1 VVDTLPIPPIPPIPP
16 ILEFDPDR
24 DAVIHPAAVAT
35 RREQAPEHAVMCF
48 FSDVIADIALSGAPV
63 LWELQAAHGVHPVYA
78 VEFGGRP
85 LAVFHPGVGAPLA
98 AAFFEE
104 AIASGC
110 RRFVAVGDAGG
121 LVPELTLGHV
131 VVPTAAVRDEG
142 TSYHYL
148 PASREVEPAPEAIAA
163 IEATLTAHGVAFVRG
178 KTWTT
183 DAFYRETRGRVTRR
197 VQEGCI
203 TVEMEAAALLAVSR
217 FRAVPLGIMLAAAD
231 DLSGEDWDDR
241 GFLSDGSIR
250 RRLFEL
256 AAEAC
261 LRI

>member
-1 VVDTLPIPPIPPIPP
+1 
-16 ILEFDPDR
+16 
-24 DAVIHPAAVAT
+24 
-35 RREQAPEHAVMCF
+35 MCF
-48 FSDVIADIALSGAPV
+48 FSDVIEDIARSGAPV
-63 LWELQAAHGVHPVYA
+63 LWELQAAHGVHPVYE
-78 VEFGGRP
+78 VESGGNP

-98 AAFFEE
+98 TAFFEE
-104 AIASGC
+104 AIAGGC
-110 RRFVAVGDAGG
+110 SRFVAVGGAGG
-121 LVPELTLGHV
+121 LVPELTVGHV

-148 PASREVEPAPEAIAA
+148 PASREVEPMPEAIAA
-163 IEATLTAHGVAFVRG
+163 IEATLNANDVPYLKG

-197 VQEGCI
+197 VLEGCI
-203 TVEMEAAALLAVSR
+203 TVEMEAAALFAVSR
-217 FRAVPLGIMLAAAD
+217 FRSIPLGIMLAAAD
-231 DLSGEDWDDR
+231 DLSGDDWDDR
-241 GFLSDGSIR
+241 GFLPDGSVR